1 MRNSTLPFWVSAV
14 LALTATSVYSGTVT
28 IPNTFK
34 PGTPA
39 RAADVN
45 ANFSA
50 IATAVNDTATDIATL
65 ETSIQT
71 LQKAQASLGFIFR
84 GPWTSS
90 TSYAAN
96 DIVTEGGSS
105 YIALVVNTAVDPAA
119 DVSGSGGHWTVI
131 AAAGAK
137 GPAGATG
144 AVGAQGPAGPP
155 GATGPAGPQGPAGS
169 LGTMGLP
176 GPAGPQGLVG
186 PTGAT
191 GAAGATGAPGL
202 VGPMGATGPAGPT
215 GAAGSQGPAGPMGAT
230 GPLGAAGPAGPT
242 GAAGS
247 QGPVGPMGLSG
258 PTGAQ
263 GVAGPVGPQ
272 GPPVTIPANL
282 TAISNQLGTSGYAS
296 ERYNSAVTCM
306 LGDIVLSANSYG
318 SGGSFT
324 PADGRLLSISVYSA
338 LFTLL
343 GTRFGGNDTTDFAL
357 PDLRAFAPQG
367 LQYSICIQ
375 GSYPGLN

>member
-1 MRNSTLPFWVSAV
+1 MRNSTLPFGVSAV

-34 PGTPA
+34 PETPA

-144 AVGAQGPAGPP
+144 AVGAQGPAGP
-155 GATGPAGPQGPAGS
+155 Q
-169 LGTMGLP
+169 
-176 GPAGPQGLVG
+176 
-186 PTGAT
+186 
-191 GAAGATGAPGL
+191 GL

-230 GPLGAAGPAGPT
+230 GPLGAAGPAGPA

-375 GSYPGLN
+375 GGYPGLN

>member
-1 MRNSTLPFWVSAV
+1 MRNSTLSFGVSAV
-14 LALTATSVYSGTVT
+14 LALTATSAYSGTVT

-34 PGTPA
+34 PETPA

-50 IATAVNDTATDIATL
+50 IATAVNGTATDIATL
-65 ETSIQT
+65 ETSIQA

-105 YIALVVNTAVDPAA
+105 YVALMVNTAVDPAA

-144 AVGAQGPAGPP
+144 AVGAQGPAGP
-155 GATGPAGPQGPAGS
+155 
-169 LGTMGLP
+169 
-176 GPAGPQGLVG
+176 QGLVG
-186 PTGAT
+186 ATGAT
-191 GAAGATGAPGL
+191 GAVGAAGPPGPI
-202 VGPMGATGPAGPT
+202 GPMGAI
-215 GAAGSQGPAGPMGAT
+215 
-230 GPLGAAGPAGPT
+230 GPLGAAGPARPA

-282 TAISNQLGTSGYAS
+282 TAISNQLGISGYAS
-296 ERYNSAVTCM
+296 ERYNSVVTCM

-324 PADGRLLSISVYSA
+324 PADGRLLPISGNSS
-338 LFTLL
+338 LFALL
-343 GTRFGGNDTTDFAL
+343 GARFGGNDTSDFAL

-367 LQYSICIQ
+367 LQYSICTQ
-375 GSYPGLN
+375 GVYPSLN

>member
-1 MRNSTLPFWVSAV
+1 MRNSTLPFGVSAV
-14 LALTATSVYSGTVT
+14 LALTVTSAYSGTVT

-34 PGTPA
+34 PETPA

-50 IATAVNDTATDIATL
+50 IATAVNGTATDIATL
-65 ETSIQT
+65 ETSIQA

-105 YIALVVNTAVDPAA
+105 YVALMVNTAVDPAA

-144 AVGAQGPAGPP
+144 AVGAQGPAGPQGLAGP
-155 GATGPAGPQGPAGS
+155 TGATGAVGAAGP
-169 LGTMGLP
+169 P
-176 GPAGPQGLVG
+176 GPIGPM
-186 PTGAT
+186 GAT
-191 GAAGATGAPGL
+191 GAAGATGAPGP

-215 GAAGSQGPAGPMGAT
+215 GVAGSQGPAGPMGAT
-230 GPLGAAGPAGPT
+230 GPLGAAGPAGPA

-247 QGPVGPMGLSG
+247 QGPVGPIGLPG

-296 ERYNSAVTCM
+296 ERYNSSLTCM

-338 LFTLL
+338 LFALL
-343 GTRFGGNDTTDFAL
+343 GVRFGGNDTTDFAL

-375 GSYPGLN
+375 GGYPSLN